1 MAEPLSK
8 KPQSPQPDEFW
19 MGQALELAKKG
30 WGHTSP
36 NPMVGCVVVKGGV
49 LVGQGYHPKA
59 GEPHA
64 EVFALREAA
73 EHAQGAT
80 LYVTLEPCNHHGRTP
95 PCTEAILQAGI
106 ARVVGGMTDPN
117 PKVRG
122 TGYERL
128 RQAGLEVTVGI
139 LEEACRQLNE
149 GFIHWVQTGRPLGI
163 LKYAMTLDGKIALAS
178 GHSFWVTG
186 PESRTEVHRLRA
198 GYDAV
203 IVGGQTVRQDNPQLT
218 CRLYPGRNPLR
229 VVLSQTLD
237 LPLEAQI
244 WNQAEAPTV
253 VFTGIEHALEKAKA
267 LEAMGVEVI
276 VQDPISPKTVIE
288 ALGKRGLCSA
298 LWECGGTLAAEAIRE
313 GQIQKVLAFI
323 APKIVGGLGSPGPV
337 GELSFQQMT
346 EALVLHQVRMQTF
359 GSDFLIEGY
368 LEAPPAPQFTLR
380 EVCG

>member
-1 MAEPLSK
+1 MAEPSHS
-8 KPQSPQPDEFW
+8 KPQSPPSDEFW
-19 MGQALELAKKG
+19 MSQALELAQKG
-30 WGHTSP
+30 WGKTSP
-36 NPMVGCVVVKGGV
+36 NPMVGCVVVKDGV

-64 EVFALREAA
+64 EVFALREAG
-73 EHAQGAT
+73 EQAQGAT

-95 PCTEAILQAGI
+95 PCTEAILRAGI
-106 ARVVGGMTDPN
+106 ARVVGAMTDPN
-117 PKVRG
+117 PKVQG

-128 RQAGLEVTVGI
+128 RQSGLEVAEGI
-139 LEEACRQLNE
+139 LEEACTQLNE

-186 PESRTEVHRLRA
+186 AESRTEVHRLRA

-203 IVGGQTVRQDNPQLT
+203 IVGGQTVRQDDPQLT

-237 LPLEAQI
+237 LPLDAKI

-253 VFTGIEHALEKAKA
+253 VFTGTGHAPEMAKA

-276 VQDPISPKTVIE
+276 IQAPISPKTVIE

-323 APKIVGGLGSPGPV
+323 APKIAGGLGSLGPV
-337 GELSFQQMT
+337 GELNFQQMT
-346 EALVLHQVRMQTF
+346 EALVLNRVRMQTF

-368 LEAPPAPQFTLR
+368 L
-380 EVCG
+380 